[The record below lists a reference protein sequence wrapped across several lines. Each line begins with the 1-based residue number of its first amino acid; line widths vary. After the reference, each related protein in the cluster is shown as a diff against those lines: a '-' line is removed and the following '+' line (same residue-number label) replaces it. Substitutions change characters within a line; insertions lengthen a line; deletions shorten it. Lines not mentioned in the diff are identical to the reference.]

1 MDALVKSQRLIRVID
16 DDAALRDS
24 LAVLLRT
31 VGYDVDAFP
40 AAEACLAAPPAPTTC
55 TVVDLEL
62 PGMDGVAFVDA
73 LRQGGD
79 ASPVV
84 LITGTV
90 RTDLLERA
98 VRSKAACV
106 LRKPF
111 DPEALLDAIEQA
123 AAPRT

>member
-1 MDALVKSQRLIRVID
+1 MDASVKSQRLIRVID

-24 LAVLLRT
+24 LSVLLQT
-31 VGYDVDAFP
+31 VGYAVDAFP
-40 AAEACLAAPPAPTTC
+40 AAEACLAAPLAPTTC

-73 LRQGGD
+73 LRQVGD
-79 ASPVV
+79 TSPVV

-98 VRSKAACV
+98 TRSKAAVV

-123 AAPRT
+123 AVPET